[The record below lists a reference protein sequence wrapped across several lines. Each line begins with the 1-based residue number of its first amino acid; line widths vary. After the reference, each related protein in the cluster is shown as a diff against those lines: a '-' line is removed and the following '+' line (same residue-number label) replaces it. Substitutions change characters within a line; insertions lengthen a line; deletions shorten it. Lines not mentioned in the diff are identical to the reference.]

1 MAPSLRSGDEFE
13 ILAGFFQKEESFFFF
28 FMSNKE
34 RVRILS
40 ELAISDFWARP
51 RQGTYEEAKRRAGV
65 DNKDIN
71 TWEKK
76 KKGRRKEA
84 ESHMVAG
91 DTQASEELTDSTEN
105 WPP

>member
-34 RVRILS
+34 RAVRILS

-51 RQGTYEEAKRRAGV
+51 RQGTYEEGKRRAGV

-76 KKGRRKEA
+76 KKQEKRSRESYGGRWHSGLRR
-84 ESHMVAG
+84 
-91 DTQASEELTDSTEN
+91 TDR
-105 WPP
+105 